1 MDFKYIDLCAGTGGF
16 SYSLKNL
23 NNFKCVFANDICKE
37 SEQIYKI
44 NFPNHNFV
52 SDDLLNINADII
64 PSHDLCI
71 AGFSCQPFSIA
82 GKQLGFED
90 ARSNIFWKI
99 LEIIEYHKPKIVLL
113 ENVKNL
119 TTHDDKKSFNIILE
133 NLENLNY
140 NIKYKILDTSK
151 ITKIPQ
157 HRERIYIIGF
167 LDKNMY
173 DNFNFDFQKVDTLN
187 IVEFLE
193 KDIPNKYYYNESN
206 KIYKTLFDNI
216 LEDIDN
222 NSVYQYRRHY
232 VRKNKSNLIPT
243 LTANMGTGGHNVPII
258 KDKIGIRKLTPRECF
273 NLQGFKEDYIL
284 PKISDNK
291 LYKLCGNAISIDIP
305 YMIFQK
311 IEKLIKF

>member
-16 SYSLKNL
+16 SYSLKKLKNY
-23 NNFKCVFANDICKE
+23 KCVFANDICKE
-37 SEQIYKI
+37 SERIYKF
-44 NFPNHNFV
+44 NFPDHNFI
-52 SDDLLNINADII
+52 SEDLLNINVENI

-82 GKQLGFED
+82 GKKLGFQD
-90 ARSNIFWKI
+90 VRSNIFWKI
-99 LEIIEYHKPKIVLL
+99 LEIISYHKPQIILL

-119 TTHDDKKSFNIILE
+119 ITHDNNRSFNIILE
-133 NLENLNY
+133 NLKTLNY
-140 NIKYKILDTSK
+140 NVKYKILDTSK

-167 LDKNMY
+167 LDINLY
-173 DNFNFDFQKVDTLN
+173 NNFEFNFTETKNLN

-193 KDIPNKYYYNESN
+193 KNIPNKYYYTENN
-206 KIYKTLFDNI
+206 KIYKTLCENI
-216 LEDIDN
+216 LENIDKN
-222 NSVYQYRRHY
+222 CVYQYRRHY

-258 KDKIGIRKLTPRECF
+258 KDDIGIRKLTPRECF

-305 YMIFQK
+305 FLIFQK
-311 IEKLIKF
+311 LNSITN